1 MVEDFDLDE
10 EVLEDLRRLAIRV
23 AGEAAAYV
31 RDRYGISEFTEVV
44 GFHSGDEGMKIDYE
58 SEGVILDLLRK
69 EGFRGLFVGEE
80 RGLIKIGSDPF
91 VAVVDPL
98 DGSRNYASL
107 VPWSNVSVAFG
118 YVRDG
123 KATLFDIVAGAV
135 APVFSWPISSFA
147 RGLGAY
153 EGGKRLY
160 AREAGST
167 RLVMAYVEN
176 IDQAKVVHKYLE
188 LVAGKRSVRAL
199 GSAALEAVW
208 AGFGR
213 AEVFLDIRGRL
224 RVVDIAAG
232 IGIALEAGAWVLVEK
247 SNASLLSVEKVGSVI
262 VASSKQV
269 ADTVSRALSE
279 SGFSSLSSK
288 WVVKWRRVSEN

>member
-1 MVEDFDLDE
+1 MVESIDVDKSI
-10 EVLEDLRRLAIRV
+10 LEDLRKLAVRV
-23 AGEAAAYV
+23 AGEAAAYI

-58 SEGVILDLLRK
+58 SEGVILELLKR

-80 RGLIKIGSDPF
+80 RGLIKIGDDPF

-107 VPWSNVSVAFG
+107 VPWSNVSIAFG
-118 YVRDG
+118 YIRG
-123 KATLFDIVAGAV
+123 GHASLFDIVAGAV
-135 APVFSWPISSFA
+135 APVFPWPISSFA

-153 EGGKRLY
+153 EGGRRLY
-160 AREAGST
+160 AREAGPT
-167 RLVMAYVEN
+167 KIVMAYVEN
-176 IDQAKVVHKYLE
+176 LDQARVVHRYLE
-188 LVAGKRSVRAL
+188 LVTGKRSVRAL

-247 SNASLLSVEKVGSVI
+247 NNASLLSVEKVGSVV
-262 VASSKQV
+262 VASSKKV
-269 ADTVSRALSE
+269 ADIVSRALSE
-279 SGFSSLSSK
+279 SGFSNLSSK
-288 WVVKWRRVSEN
+288 WVVEWKKL